1 MMGVH
6 VAALWT
12 LAFVQ
17 PLFDLLGKNAA
28 FFVARDNT
36 PGDILILALGFT
48 LVPPLVATA
57 VLAGLNAI
65 SRPVARLA
73 HLAILAVLSGVLVM
87 QVLNGLS
94 GTWKVLF
101 PVSLLLGAGLA
112 LLYARS
118 GGLRSFVSVLG
129 VAPIVVI
136 ALLLV
141 FSPVGDLVFR
151 SDEGG
156 GSTAAAKVASG
167 AAPTTPVVL
176 LVFDELP
183 TTSLM
188 TADGNVDRRRYP
200 NFARLAD
207 SSTWYQNATSVS
219 DGTYVAVP
227 AILTGLRPQAE
238 LPTSRSYPRNLFT
251 LLGRTYDIHAAE
263 PITHVCPERLCR
275 SAVTSQ
281 DQGERLRS
289 LARDL
294 RIVEG
299 RLLLPDDLAEDLPA
313 IDRDWEDFAADAGDD
328 GLAEAAGKDADT
340 GADAGS
346 TGAAD
351 PIRVAGDDLPSQ
363 RVRAG
368 RSVVRTM
375 DPGRKPGLWFVH
387 YVIPH
392 VPWRFLPDG
401 SQYVVDGPTMP
412 GLNDQTWGRNQSLLD
427 LAWQRH
433 FLMLEFGDRL
443 LGDAIDQMKRTGLWD
458 KALVMVVADHGGD
471 VSPGGSRRP
480 VTKQNFAAVAG
491 VPMFVKRPGQTS
503 GKVDPTFTTTMDV
516 LPTVVKQLGVRND
529 WRFDGKPVDE
539 PRDDALLRQRNGR
552 TAKLVGVP
560 PQRFLAE
567 RNAYLQRQLRLFPSG
582 AASVWKAGPRDDL
595 LGRVQPARGA
605 ASGGRIDNASLYR
618 RVRPRSGVVPAYVT
632 GTLSGVKAGT
642 DVAVAVNGRIR
653 GTGKAY
659 ADDGDVRFSVLV
671 PPRSLRRGAN
681 RVDVIAVTGGSRL
694 LATTG

>member
-1 MMGVH
+1 MGVH
-6 VAALWT
+6 IAALWT

-17 PLFDLLGKNAA
+17 PLFDLLGRNAA

-36 PGDILILALGFT
+36 PGDILLLAFGFT
-48 LVPPLVATA
+48 LVPPLLATA
-57 VLAGLNAI
+57 VLAVLHAI
-65 SRPVARLA
+65 SRPLARLA
-73 HLAILAVLSGVLVM
+73 HLALLAVLSGVLVL

-101 PVSLLLGAGLA
+101 PLSLLAGAGLA
-112 LLYARS
+112 VLYARS
-118 GGLRSFVSVLG
+118 GGLRSFVTVLG
-129 VAPIVVI
+129 VAPVVVI

-141 FSPVGDLVFR
+141 FSPVGDLVFE
-151 SDEGG
+151 SGDGG
-156 GSTAAAKVASG
+156 QTAAAKVAGG
-167 AAPTTPVVL
+167 AAPTTPVVV

-188 TADGNVDRRRYP
+188 TADGAVDRRRYP

-207 SSTWYQNATSVS
+207 ASTWYQNATSVS

-251 LLGRTYDIHAAE
+251 LLGRTYDIHASE
-263 PITHVCPERLCR
+263 PITHVCPDRLCTS
-275 SAVTSQ
+275 SATRQ
-281 DQGERLRS
+281 GQGERLRS

-299 RLLLPDDLAEDLPA
+299 RLLLPDDLADDLPA

-328 GLAEAAGKDADT
+328 GLAEAAGEDADT

-346 TGAAD
+346 TGPGD

-363 RVRAG
+363 RVRAA

-375 DPGRKPGLWFVH
+375 TPGRKPGLWFVH

-401 SQYVVDGPTMP
+401 SQYVVEGPTMP
-412 GLNDQTWGRNQSLLD
+412 GLDDQTWGRNQSLLD

-443 LGDAIDQMKRTGLWD
+443 LGDAIDQMKRSGLWD
-458 KALVMVVADHGGD
+458 RALVIVTADHGGD
-471 VSPGGSRRP
+471 ISPGGSRRP
-480 VTKQNFAAVAG
+480 VTKRNFAAVAG
-491 VPMFVKRPGQTS
+491 VPMFVKRPGQKR
-503 GKVDPTFTTTMDV
+503 GEADATFTTTMDV
-516 LPTVVKQLGVRND
+516 LPTVVEQLGVRND
-529 WRFDGKPVDE
+529 WRFDGKPVGE
-539 PRDDALLRQRNGR
+539 PRRDALLRQRNGR
-552 TAKLVGVP
+552 TAKLVGVA
-560 PQRFLAE
+560 PQRFLAQ
-567 RNAYLQRQLRLFPSG
+567 RRAYLARQLQLFPPG
-582 AASVWKAGPRDDL
+582 PEAVWRAGPRDDL
-595 LGRVQPARGA
+595 LGRA
-605 ASGGRIDNASLYR
+605 APSGGTAAGGRIDNARLYR

-632 GTLSGVKAGT
+632 GTLSGVRTGT

-653 GTGKAY
+653 ATGRAY

-671 PPRSLRRGAN
+671 PPRTLRRGAN
-681 RVDVIAVTGGSRL
+681 RVEVYAVTGGPRL